1 MSPRSSELRTLR
13 GCLAQPQECSSSPW
27 SAVSHPLRGS
37 PPAPRPP
44 ADRDPDE
51 HEKRGSVS
59 LITGDTGRCWEEW
72 PRPRQGARGDMQ
84 PREPVRGCGQQAGR
98 HRGSAAV
105 TRCAHLW
112 QTPCRKA
119 SLCACV
125 HSNAVHKRAEDRV
138 HLGDKA
144 KPTRPIPT
152 VESGLALKEGNPD
165 RLQDRRT
172 QRMSC

>member
-1 MSPRSSELRTLR
+1 MSPGSSELRTLR
-13 GCLAQPQECSSSPW
+13 GCLAQPWDCSSSPW
-27 SAVSHPLRGS
+27 SAVGRPPRGS

-44 ADRDPDE
+44 ADRDPGK
-51 HEKRGSVS
+51 HGKRGSAL
-59 LITGDTGRCWEEW
+59 LITGDTGRCQEER
-72 PRPRQGARGDMQ
+72 PCPRQGARGDMQ
-84 PREPVRGCGQQAGR
+84 PREPVCGCGQQAGQ

-105 TRCAHLW
+105 TRRAHLW

-119 SLCACV
+119 SLCACA
-125 HSNAVHKRAEDRV
+125 HSNAVHKRPESRV
-138 HLGDKA
+138 HLGGQA